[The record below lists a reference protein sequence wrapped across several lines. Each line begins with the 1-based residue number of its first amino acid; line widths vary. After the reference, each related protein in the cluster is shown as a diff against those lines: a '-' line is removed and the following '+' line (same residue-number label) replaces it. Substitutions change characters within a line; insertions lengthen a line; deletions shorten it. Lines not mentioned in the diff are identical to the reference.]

1 MGRRRGCGLQRRE
14 HVGLRPSC
22 RLVSSHPPPLPR
34 ADGTSYCT
42 QSHPGLARQHRAAA
56 SQISLCRVLS
66 LFDCR
71 TRPRPSPALPN
82 ASTRG
87 REGSLLCEASV
98 AVSVSLYLTTVYNF
112 AAMQCHSSANCSP
125 SAFSRSTK
133 QGTQGRT
140 PANAN
145 ARQATLP
152 LRKTVWGNPQKL
164 EGIKIPQL
172 ACLPSPWQSRHQ
184 PCVRKHV
191 LHEALSNWPGMALG
205 RLISLPLR
213 CIQSPRSISPP
224 TTALELR
231 SRSWLTCLVARHSG
245 PCRRMRVKRVPSPQ
259 RHFPAGLAV
268 WILEIEWAM

>member
-1 MGRRRGCGLQRRE
+1 ML
-14 HVGLRPSC
+14 
-22 RLVSSHPPPLPR
+22 
-34 ADGTSYCT
+34 D
-42 QSHPGLARQHRAAA
+42 
-56 SQISLCRVLS
+56 SL
-66 LFDCR
+66 
-71 TRPRPSPALPN
+71 
-82 ASTRG
+82 
-87 REGSLLCEASV
+87 
-98 AVSVSLYLTTVYNF
+98 LYLTTVCSFPPTQRRSN
-112 AAMQCHSSANCSP
+112 ANCSP
-125 SAFSRSTK
+125 SAFSRCTK
-133 QGTQGRT
+133 QGTKGRT

-224 TTALELR
+224 TTALKLR
-231 SRSWLTCLVARHSG
+231 SFLTDLLGGAAFWAVSADAG
-245 PCRRMRVKRVPSPQ
+245 KRVPSPQ

-268 WILEIEWAM
+268 WILEIQCAM

>member
-1 MGRRRGCGLQRRE
+1 
-14 HVGLRPSC
+14 
-22 RLVSSHPPPLPR
+22 
-34 ADGTSYCT
+34 
-42 QSHPGLARQHRAAA
+42 
-56 SQISLCRVLS
+56 
-66 LFDCR
+66 
-71 TRPRPSPALPN
+71 
-82 ASTRG
+82 
-87 REGSLLCEASV
+87 
-98 AVSVSLYLTTVYNF
+98 
-112 AAMQCHSSANCSP
+112 MQCHSSANCSP

-205 RLISLPLR
+205 RLISLPLP

-231 SRSWLTCLVARHSG
+231 SRSWLTGLVARHSG
-245 PCRRMRVKRVPSPQ
+245 PCRRMD
-259 RHFPAGLAV
+259 AGNCLSTEAFSDRSAV
-268 WILEIEWAM
+268 WILGIVGDVMSVCHVDRRRLAMLTYM